1 MINNIKI
8 IMNYK
13 LIELI
18 KEAVNSLI
26 LVNDWK
32 GWGNLTGVP
41 SFRIQLADILCM
53 NQICRVLFI
62 MLR

>member
-1 MINNIKI
+1 MDKLREMINNIKI

-32 GWGNLTGVP
+32 G
-41 SFRIQLADILCM
+41 
-53 NQICRVLFI
+53 
-62 MLR
+62 